1 MGLVIAFFL
10 TVLSFPLALDG
21 RDEEGQLVEVMRVK
35 SSSDSELS
43 GETGACREGLR
54 SRLTK
59 KLELDSKVWAKA
71 GYWWDPQ

>member
-43 GETGACREGLR
+43 GETGACREGLKFGP
-54 SRLTK
+54 RLGIGGTPSEQEVIGQG
-59 KLELDSKVWAKA
+59 LALV
-71 GYWWDPQ
+71 